1 MYLVHTV
8 WHTIRLLA
16 QFLVELM
23 LNDNSFS
30 GTLPTDL
37 MSSRHLTVL
46 QVQRNI
52 LEGSI
57 SFTSDLK
64 LLTTVDISDNRFSG
78 TLPASV
84 FTLPSLEVFAA
95 TTNCFTGALPE
106 TICNATR
113 LETLVLDGLQV
124 LSRRIPNR
132 NLILQY

>member
-16 QFLVELM
+16 QFLFELM

-30 GTLPTDL
+30 GALPTNL
-37 MSSRHLTVL
+37 TNSRYLGVL

-52 LEGSI
+52 FEGSI
-57 SFTSDLK
+57 SFTSDQK

-124 LSRRIPNR
+124 LPRRIPNR
-132 NLILQY
+132 NLI